1 MSLEEW
7 SLMVGEIVA
16 PFGIKGEAK
25 VRLSTDFPD
34 RFSRLR
40 QVCLRLPDGTMRL
53 WDVEAARHHKEQV
66 LLKLKGVNRIEDV
79 EPLRNAQV
87 LIRATEA
94 VRLPANEYY
103 IHDLLGC
110 EVVTE
115 TGRVLGALTN
125 VLRGD
130 AIVHD
135 VYVIGEG
142 KSEILL
148 PAIKEIVRDVDLA
161 QRRIVV
167 TPTPGLLPEEQ
178 EAGVPE
184 SGEAAAPEAP
194 EPDV

>member
-1 MSLEEW
+1 MPTPQDAISLEEW

-34 RFSRLR
+34 RFARLR
-40 QVCLRLPDGTMRL
+40 QVCLRLPDGTMQL
-53 WDVEAARHHKEQV
+53 WEVETARHHKEQV

-79 EPLRNAQV
+79 DLLRDAQV

-94 VRLPANEYY
+94 MRLPANEFY
-103 IHDLLGC
+103 IHDLIGC

-115 TGRVLGALTN
+115 AGRVLGPLTG

-130 AIVHD
+130 AKAHD

-142 KSEILL
+142 KSEIML
-148 PAIKEIVRDVDLA
+148 PAIKEIVREVDLRN
-161 QRRIVV
+161 RRIVV
-167 TPTPGLLPEEQ
+167 APTPGLLPEEQ
-178 EAGVPE
+178 EPV
-184 SGEAAAPEAP
+184 
-194 EPDV
+194 V

>member
-16 PFGIKGEAK
+16 PFGLKGEAK

-34 RFSRLR
+34 RFARLR
-40 QVCLRLPDGTMRL
+40 QVCLRLPDGTTRL
-53 WDVEAARHHKEQV
+53 WDVETARHHKEQV

-79 EPLRNAQV
+79 ELLRDAQV

-103 IHDLLGC
+103 IHDLVGC

-115 TGRVLGALTN
+115 AGRVLGLLTG

-130 AIVHD
+130 AKAHD

-142 KSEILL
+142 KSEVML
-148 PAIKEIVRDVDLA
+148 PAIREIVREVDMLK
-161 QRRIVV
+161 RRIVV

-178 EAGVPE
+178 DSV
-184 SGEAAAPEAP
+184 
-194 EPDV
+194 V

>member
-40 QVCLRLPDGTMRL
+40 QVCLRLPDGAMRL
-53 WDVEAARHHKEQV
+53 WDVESARHHKEQV

-79 EPLRNAQV
+79 DPLRNAQV

-103 IHDLLGC
+103 IHDLVGC
-110 EVVTE
+110 EVVTAA
-115 TGRVLGALTN
+115 GRVLGPLTS

-130 AIVHD
+130 AIAHD
-135 VYVIGEG
+135 VYVVGEG
-142 KSEILL
+142 KSEIML
-148 PAIKEIVRDVDLA
+148 PAVREVVREVDLRN
-161 QRRIVV
+161 RRIVV

-178 EAGVPE
+178 ETGTRE
-184 SGEAAAPEAP
+184 SDETEEPDAT

>member
-40 QVCLRLPDGTMRL
+40 QVCLRLPNGTMQL
-53 WDVEAARHHKEQV
+53 WDVETARHHKEQV

-79 EPLRNAQV
+79 ELLRDAQV

-94 VRLPANEYY
+94 VRLPANEFY
-103 IHDLLGC
+103 IHDLIGC

-115 TGRVLGALTN
+115 AGRVLGPLTG

-130 AIVHD
+130 AKAHD

-142 KSEILL
+142 KSEIML
-148 PAIKEIVRDVDLA
+148 PAI
-161 QRRIVV
+161 
-167 TPTPGLLPEEQ
+167 
-178 EAGVPE
+178 
-184 SGEAAAPEAP
+184 
-194 EPDV
+194 

>member
-1 MSLEEW
+1 MRLEEW

-34 RFSRLR
+34 RFARLR

-53 WDVEAARHHKEQV
+53 WDVETARHHKEQV

-87 LIRATEA
+87 LVRASEA

-115 TGRVLGALTN
+115 AGRLLGPLTN

-130 AIVHD
+130 ARAHD

-142 KSEILL
+142 KAEILL
-148 PAIKEIVRDVDLA
+148 PAVREVVREVDL
-161 QRRIVV
+161 QSRRIVV
-167 TPTPGLLPEEQ
+167 APTPGLLPDE
-178 EAGVPE
+178 PE
-184 SGEAAAPEAP
+184 T
-194 EPDV
+194 DV

>member
-1 MSLEEW
+1 MLNSERQNMSLEEW

-34 RFSRLR
+34 RFARLR

-53 WDVEAARHHKEQV
+53 WDVETARHHKEQV

-79 EPLRNAQV
+79 ELLRDAQV
-87 LIRATEA
+87 LIRAAEA

-103 IHDLLGC
+103 IHDLIGC

-115 TGRVLGALTN
+115 AGRVLGPLTG

-130 AIVHD
+130 AKAHD

-142 KSEILL
+142 KSEIML
-148 PAIKEIVRDVDLA
+148 PAIREIVREVDL
-161 QRRIVV
+161 QTRRIVV
-167 TPTPGLLPEEQ
+167 VPTPGLLPEEQ
-178 EAGVPE
+178 EPV
-184 SGEAAAPEAP
+184 
-194 EPDV
+194 V